1 MDMEHERRMTEI
13 EERSKSNTHRIS
25 ELESRQDD
33 LEELVGTVK
42 VLAVREE
49 KVESDVREIKGDVK
63 ILTSKS
69 GKRWDDLVN
78 QIIIIVVSTI
88 IGFMLAKIGLQ

>member
-1 MDMEHERRMTEI
+1 MDIEHERRMTEV

-78 QIIIIVVSTI
+78 QIIIIIVSTI
-88 IGFMLAKIGLQ
+88 IGFMLAKFGLQ

>member
-1 MDMEHERRMTEI
+1 MDIEHERRMTEV